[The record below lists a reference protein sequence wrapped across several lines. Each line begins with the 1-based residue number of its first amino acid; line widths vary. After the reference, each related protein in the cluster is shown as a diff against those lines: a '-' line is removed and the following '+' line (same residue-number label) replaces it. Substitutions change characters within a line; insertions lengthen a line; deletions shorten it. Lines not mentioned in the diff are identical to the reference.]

1 MDMVKNL
8 LQYEVYWISLD
19 PAQGSEIAKTRP
31 AVVISPNE
39 MNQFLRTVIIVP
51 ITSTVKSYPWRIDC
65 VIAERNGSIATD
77 QVRVVDKAR
86 IGSRIGKLSKVEI
99 FQLKEI
105 LKQMLID

>member
-1 MDMVKNL
+1 MVKNL

-19 PAQGSEIAKTRP
+19 PTQGSEIAKTRP

-51 ITSTVKSYPWRIDC
+51 ITSTVKSYPWRVDC

-77 QVRVVDKAR
+77 QVRVVDKVR
-86 IGSRIGKLSKVEI
+86 IGSRIGKLSKAEI

-105 LKQMLID
+105 LKQMLVD

>member
-1 MDMVKNL
+1 MVKNL

-19 PAQGSEIAKTRP
+19 PTQGSEIAKTRP

-51 ITSTVKSYPWRIDC
+51 ITSTVKSYPWRVDC

-77 QVRVVDKAR
+77 QVRVVDKVR
-86 IGSRIGKLSKVEI
+86 IGSRIGKLSKAEI
-99 FQLKEI
+99 LQLKET
-105 LKQMLID
+105 LKQMLVD

>member
-1 MDMVKNL
+1 MVKNL

-19 PAQGSEIAKTRP
+19 PTQGSEIAKTRP

-86 IGSRIGKLSKVEI
+86 IGSRIGKLSKAEI

>member
-1 MDMVKNL
+1 MVKNL

-86 IGSRIGKLSKVEI
+86 IGSRIGKLSKAEI
-99 FQLKEI
+99 FQLKET